1 MAHHVLRH
9 LLTDTFSWIP
19 EKVFKR
25 GRRSGSNGTG
35 MLERFEG
42 RVNELESVVRELAI
56 DITTGTVVDRIPP
69 EKVWEETGERIN
81 VVRELIKE
89 LREYL
94 SILKPEKVPT
104 IQLRVT
110 GIFER
115 LDIFKE
121 SLTQEGAEEGTA
133 KVSIDELRKA
143 LEEIAE
149 FTSLCRAIQEDPSE
163 IIQTIL
169 ELRENQQTDRPPM
182 TPAKMM
188 RLGDLVKNAR
198 ESQAEITELVAQLK
212 GRLAEVKEEYDELYF
227 SLSRKE

>member
-1 MAHHVLRH
+1 MGL
-9 LLTDTFSWIP
+9 
-19 EKVFKR
+19 
-25 GRRSGSNGTG
+25 G

-42 RVNELESVVRELAI
+42 RINELESVVRELAI
-56 DITTGTVVDRIPP
+56 DITTGTVVDRVPP
-69 EKVWEETGERIN
+69 ETMWEETGERVI

-94 SILKPEKVPT
+94 SILKPEQVPT
-104 IQLRVT
+104 VQRRVT

-121 SLTQEGAEEGTA
+121 SLTQEGAKEGTA

-149 FTSLCRAIQEDPSE
+149 FTSLCRAIREAPSE

-169 ELRENQQTDRPPM
+169 ELRENQQTDRPPI
-182 TPAKMM
+182 TPAKMI
-188 RLGDLVKNAR
+188 RLGDLVKNAQD
-198 ESQAEITELVAQLK
+198 SQGEMTELVAQLDTK
-212 GRLAEVKEEYDELYF
+212 LAEVKEEYEELFF
-227 SLSRKE
+227 SLSKKAEE

>member
-1 MAHHVLRH
+1 MGL
-9 LLTDTFSWIP
+9 
-19 EKVFKR
+19 E
-25 GRRSGSNGTG
+25 

-69 EKVWEETGERIN
+69 EKVWKETGDQITVARK
-81 VVRELIKE
+81 LIKE

-104 IQLRVT
+104 IQRRVT

-121 SLTQEGAEEGTA
+121 SLLQKGTEEGSA
-133 KVSIDELRKA
+133 RASIDELRKA

-149 FTSLCRAIQEDPSE
+149 FTSLCRDIREDPSE
-163 IIQTIL
+163 IIQSIL
-169 ELRENQQTDRPPM
+169 ELRENQQTDLPPM

-188 RLGDLVKNAR
+188 RLGDLVKKAR
-198 ESQAEITELVAQLK
+198 GSHGEIAELVAQLD

-227 SLSRKE
+227 GLSRKQEE

>member
-1 MAHHVLRH
+1 M
-9 LLTDTFSWIP
+9 
-19 EKVFKR
+19 E
-25 GRRSGSNGTG
+25 

-69 EKVWEETGERIN
+69 EKIWEETGERIA

-94 SILKPEKVPT
+94 TILKPEKVPT
-104 IQLRVT
+104 IQRRVT

-115 LDIFKE
+115 LNIFEE
-121 SLTQEGAEEGTA
+121 SLTQEDVGEGAA
-133 KVSIDELRKA
+133 KASIDELRKA
-143 LEEIAE
+143 LEEIAN
-149 FTSLCRAIQEDPSE
+149 FTSLCRTIREDPSE

-169 ELRENQQTDRPPM
+169 ELRANQQTDRPPM

-188 RLGDLVKNAR
+188 LLGDLVKNAR
-198 ESQAEITELVAQLK
+198 ESHGEIAELVAQLD

-227 SLSRKE
+227 SLSRKEEE

>member
-1 MAHHVLRH
+1 MGL
-9 LLTDTFSWIP
+9 
-19 EKVFKR
+19 
-25 GRRSGSNGTG
+25 G

-69 EKVWEETGERIN
+69 EKVWEETGERIT

-104 IQLRVT
+104 IQGRVT

-133 KVSIDELRKA
+133 RASIDELRKA

-182 TPAKMM
+182 TPEKMM

-198 ESQAEITELVAQLK
+198 ESHGEIAELMAQLD

-227 SLSRKE
+227 SLRRKEGA

>member
-1 MAHHVLRH
+1 
-9 LLTDTFSWIP
+9 
-19 EKVFKR
+19 
-25 GRRSGSNGTG
+25 

-121 SLTQEGAEEGTA
+121 SLTQDDAEEETA

>member
-1 MAHHVLRH
+1 MLLSGILKRSLNEESVQGHV
-9 LLTDTFSWIP
+9 
-19 EKVFKR
+19 
-25 GRRSGSNGTG
+25 GSG

-42 RVNELESVVRELAI
+42 RIDELESVVRELAI
-56 DITTGTVVDRIPP
+56 DITTGTVVDRIPSD
-69 EKVWEETGERIN
+69 EVWAETGERVI

-94 SILKPEKVPT
+94 YIMKPEKVPT
-104 IQLRVT
+104 IQGKVT

-121 SLTQEGAEEGTA
+121 LLTQEGAEEA
-133 KVSIDELRKA
+133 NKKAPIEELRKA

-149 FTSLCRAIQEDPSE
+149 FTSLCRSIRDDPSE

-169 ELRENQQTDRPPM
+169 ELRENQHTDKPPM

-188 RLGDLVKNAR
+188 RLGDLLKNAR
-198 ESQAEITELVAQLK
+198 EFHGEIAELVSQLD
-212 GRLAEVKEEYDELYF
+212 GSLAEVKEEYDELYF
-227 SLSRKE
+227 SLSRKEEE

>member
-1 MAHHVLRH
+1 MGL
-9 LLTDTFSWIP
+9 
-19 EKVFKR
+19 
-25 GRRSGSNGTG
+25 G

-121 SLTQEGAEEGTA
+121 SLIQDDSEEGTA

>member
-1 MAHHVLRH
+1 MGL
-9 LLTDTFSWIP
+9 
-19 EKVFKR
+19 
-25 GRRSGSNGTG
+25 G

-42 RVNELESVVRELAI
+42 RVNELELVVRELAI

-69 EKVWEETGERIN
+69 EKLWEETGERVN

-115 LDIFKE
+115 LDVFKE

-133 KVSIDELRKA
+133 KASIDELRKA

-198 ESQAEITELVAQLK
+198 ESQVEITALVTQLK
-212 GRLAEVKEEYDELYF
+212 GRLSEVKEEYDELYF

>member
-1 MAHHVLRH
+1 MGL
-9 LLTDTFSWIP
+9 
-19 EKVFKR
+19 
-25 GRRSGSNGTG
+25 G

-69 EKVWEETGERIN
+69 EKVWAETEERIT

-104 IQLRVT
+104 IQRRVT

-121 SLTQEGAEEGTA
+121 SLTQEGTEEGTA
-133 KVSIDELRKA
+133 RASIDDLRKA

-149 FTSLCRAIQEDPSE
+149 FTSLCRAIREDPSE

-198 ESQAEITELVAQLK
+198 ESHGEITEFVAQLDE
-212 GRLAEVKEEYDELYF
+212 RLAEVKEEYDELYF
-227 SLSRKE
+227 SLSRKEEE

>member
-1 MAHHVLRH
+1 
-9 LLTDTFSWIP
+9 
-19 EKVFKR
+19 
-25 GRRSGSNGTG
+25 

-81 VVRELIKE
+81 IVRELIKE

-182 TPAKMM
+182 TPTKMM

>member
-1 MAHHVLRH
+1 MGL
-9 LLTDTFSWIP
+9 
-19 EKVFKR
+19 
-25 GRRSGSNGTG
+25 G

-56 DITTGTVVDRIPP
+56 DITTGTVVDRIPSG
-69 EKVWEETGERIN
+69 KVWEETGERIT
-81 VVRELIKE
+81 VVRELINE

-104 IQLRVT
+104 IQEKVT

-115 LDIFKE
+115 LDIFTE

-133 KVSIDELRKA
+133 RASIDELRKA
-143 LEEIAE
+143 LDEIAE
-149 FTSLCRAIQEDPSE
+149 FTSLCRTIREAPSE

-169 ELRENQQTDRPPM
+169 ELRENQQTDKPPM

-188 RLGDLVKNAR
+188 RLGDLVKNAQ
-198 ESQAEITELVAQLK
+198 ESHGEITELVAQLDE
-212 GRLAEVKEEYDELYF
+212 RLAEVKEEYDELYF
-227 SLSRKE
+227 NLSRKEEE

>member
-1 MAHHVLRH
+1 MGL
-9 LLTDTFSWIP
+9 
-19 EKVFKR
+19 
-25 GRRSGSNGTG
+25 G

-56 DITTGTVVDRIPP
+56 DITTGTVVDRTPP

-133 KVSIDELRKA
+133 KASIDELRKA

-149 FTSLCRAIQEDPSE
+149 FTSLCRAIHEDPSE

-198 ESQAEITELVAQLK
+198 ESQAEITALVAQLE

>member
-1 MAHHVLRH
+1 
-9 LLTDTFSWIP
+9 
-19 EKVFKR
+19 
-25 GRRSGSNGTG
+25 

-69 EKVWEETGERIN
+69 EKLWEETGERIN

-121 SLTQEGAEEGTA
+121 SLTQDDAEEETA

-169 ELRENQQTDRPPM
+169 ELRENQQTDRSPM

-198 ESQAEITELVAQLK
+198 ESQAEITALVAQLE

>member
-1 MAHHVLRH
+1 
-9 LLTDTFSWIP
+9 
-19 EKVFKR
+19 
-25 GRRSGSNGTG
+25 

-121 SLTQEGAEEGTA
+121 SLIQDDSEEGTA

>member
-1 MAHHVLRH
+1 MGL
-9 LLTDTFSWIP
+9 
-19 EKVFKR
+19 E
-25 GRRSGSNGTG
+25 

-69 EKVWEETGERIN
+69 EKVWKETGDQIT
-81 VVRELIKE
+81 VVRKLIKE

-104 IQLRVT
+104 IQRRVT

-121 SLTQEGAEEGTA
+121 SLLQKGTEKGSA
-133 KVSIDELRKA
+133 RASIDELRKA

-149 FTSLCRAIQEDPSE
+149 FTSLCRDIREDPSE
-163 IIQTIL
+163 IIQSIL
-169 ELRENQQTDRPPM
+169 ELRENQETDRPPM
-182 TPAKMM
+182 TSAKMM

-198 ESQAEITELVAQLK
+198 ESHGDIAELVAQLD

-227 SLSRKE
+227 SLSRKEEE